1 MPEGPAARSEQGGRR
16 GGAGGRHRPAR
27 HHPVDGSLLRAVPG
41 LLRAVPGLLPLLAVP
56 VAAGLVS
63 TAGVVAQALGLA
75 HFLAALSQ
83 GGARAGWTAWLGL
96 FLVGAALRAVGTLAG
111 ELGSARASGRAKGAL
126 RRRLLLSAT
135 SRPGAGTT
143 EMTGAGHGELVAIA
157 GRGLDA
163 LDDYVGRYLPE
174 VVLAAAAPLALLV
187 ALGVLDW
194 LSALVVGVGV
204 ALFPVFGALVGK
216 ASLDLAGRR
225 WARIEQLGHD
235 VADTFEGLAVL
246 RAFGAAGRQ
255 RARLAAANQAIT
267 ASSSAVLRVA
277 FLSALVLDTL
287 ASACVAL
294 VAVPLGLR
302 LLAGGVPLAD
312 AFAVLAV
319 APEVFLPLRRAS
331 ARFHDS
337 TEGQA
342 ALARALELATL
353 PEQALTWSAAGQP
366 GAPTGPG
373 GRGPG
378 SGPGTGARPA
388 VAPGRLAVGMAPVGP
403 PSVELAHVTLR
414 FAGQAQPVL
423 DRADFTLA
431 AGEVVVLQGPSGA
444 GKSTLLRLLL
454 GFVAP
459 EEGLVLAGRQ
469 PLALLSPERWL
480 AGISY
485 LSAQPA
491 LLAASLADNL
501 RLAEPGATDAELWSA
516 LGRLGVADLFGRD
529 GLATL
534 VGEGGLA
541 LSAGERQRL
550 ALARALLRRRP
561 LYLFDEPTAHLDGA
575 AEQAAVAAMRQA
587 LTGATAVVVS
597 HRRAVCALADRVVHL
612 EAGRLDDL
620 AAPQRRP
627 ARTGRCP

>member
-1 MPEGPAARSEQGGRR
+1 MPEGPVPRQVQGARSGPGPRAGPAARR
-16 GGAGGRHRPAR
+16 G
-27 HHPVDGSLLRAVPG
+27 PVDPRLFAAVPG
-41 LLRAVPGLLPLLAVP
+41 LLAVLAVP
-56 VAAGLVS
+56 VGAGLVS
-63 TAGVVAQALGLA
+63 TAGVVLQALGLA
-75 HFLAALSQ
+75 HFLATLSSA
-83 GGARAGWTAWLGL
+83 GTRAGWRAWLGL
-96 FLVGAALRAVGTLAG
+96 FVTGAALRALGALAG
-111 ELGSARASGRAKGAL
+111 ELGAARASGRAKGAL

-135 SRPGAGTT
+135 SRPGAWTT
-143 EMTGAGHGELVAIA
+143 EGAGAGPGELVAIA

-174 VVLAAAAPLALLV
+174 VVLAGAAPLALLV

-225 WARIEQLGHD
+225 WARVEQLGHE

-255 RARLAAANQAIT
+255 RARLARANQAIT

-277 FLSALVLDTL
+277 FLSAVVLDTL

-342 ALARALELATL
+342 ALARALEVGA
-353 PEQALTWSAAGQP
+353 AAGQAPAGKAPWRPGGP
-366 GAPTGPG
+366 GAAGVGEAGAGPG
-373 GRGPG
+373 AVARQAAADGPVAV
-378 SGPGTGARPA
+378 GPDAARPA
-388 VAPGRLAVGMAPVGP
+388 SL
-403 PSVELAHVTLR
+403 ELRHVTLR
-414 FAGQAQPVL
+414 LAGGPQPVL

-431 AGEVVVLQGPSGA
+431 AGEVAVLQGASGA
-444 GKSTLLRLLL
+444 GKSALLRLML

-459 EEGLVLAGRQ
+459 DEGLVLAGQR
-469 PLALLSPERWL
+469 PLPGLARDRWL

-485 LSAQPA
+485 LSAEPA

-501 RLAEPGATDAELWSA
+501 RLGEPGATDAQLWSA
-516 LGRLGVADLFGRD
+516 LGCLEAAELFGRD

-534 VGEGGLA
+534 VGEGGMA
-541 LSAGERQRL
+541 LSAGERQRVV
-550 ALARALLRRRP
+550 LARTLLRRRP
-561 LYLFDEPTAHLDGA
+561 LYLLDEPTAHLDGPG
-575 AEQAAVAAMRQA
+575 EHVAVAALRQA
-587 LTGATAVVVS
+587 LAGATAVVVS
-597 HRRAVCALADRVVHL
+597 HRRAVCALADRVVNL
-612 EAGRLDDL
+612 EAGRLEDQ
-620 AAPQRRP
+620 AGP
-627 ARTGRCP
+627 ARTPARAGLCP